1 MAYDPANSE
10 SLYAWM
16 RVGSLRSALAVVPF
30 LMELLDP
37 RSVVDA
43 GCGTGSWLKVFQEHG
58 VEDVL
63 GFDGEAVPRS
73 LLEIGEEQFRVA
85 DVLDEPRLGRR
96 FDLALCLELAH
107 YLPAESAAR
116 LVENLTTL
124 APAVLLSAGFPGQGD
139 GGPDYGINQQWP
151 EYWAEHFE
159 GRGYVCVDCVRP
171 RIWDNPDV
179 QTWYVQNLLVFAD
192 RALLDSRPA
201 LADEYER
208 ARGRPLAIVH
218 PRVLRANQMRLAR
231 ARAELESGGRKTK
244 DPP

>member
-1 MAYDPANSE
+1 MAFDPTDSE
-10 SLYAWM
+10 SFYAWM
-16 RVGSLRSALAVVPF
+16 RVGSRRSALAVVPF

-63 GFDGEAVPRS
+63 GFDGEGVPRS
-73 LLEIGEEQFRVA
+73 LLEIDEEQFRIA

-96 FDLALCLELAH
+96 FDLALCMELAH
-107 YLPAESAAR
+107 YLPAESAAT
-116 LVENLTTL
+116 LVENLTVL
-124 APAVLLSAGFPGQGD
+124 APAVLFSAGFPGQG
-139 GGPDYGINQQWP
+139 GGGADNGVNQQWP

-159 GRGYVCVDCVRP
+159 GRGYVCVDCLRP
-171 RIWDNPDV
+171 RIWDNADV
-179 QTWYVQNLLVFAD
+179 QVWYVQNAVVFAD
-192 RALLDSRPA
+192 RTVLEARPK

-208 ARGRPLAIVH
+208 GRGRPLAIVH

-231 ARAELESGGRKTK
+231 ARAALKST
-244 DPP
+244 